1 MEAAAAKVVVV
12 VEAAKVFAE
21 VVAVELE
28 PVEVVGAMG
37 VAAEAEVGVEMPA
50 AAAAAALAAAAAA
63 AAARA
68 PRRRQRRWQRPL
80 RGWRSRRSC
89 AGGWD
94 ARGARALALYAGA
107 GAARGAVA
115 SQQRCAEG
123 EAGGEGGEDGEGCA
137 AESAVE
143 RFARVLHMAYAH
155 GREMQELEARA
166 AGS

>member
-1 MEAAAAKVVVV
+1 MADDGAS
-12 VEAAKVFAE
+12 AE
-21 VVAVELE
+21 VVPLVASAESGDGGGGGGGGGG
-28 PVEVVGAMG
+28 GAG
-37 VAAEAEVGVEMPA
+37 PA
-50 AAAAAALAAAAAA
+50 APAAALAAAI
-63 AAARA
+63 ARLA
-68 PRRRQRRWQRPL
+68 ESPQLRRRL
-80 RGWRSRRSC
+80 GC
-89 AGGWD
+89 AG
-94 ARGARALALYAGA
+94 RARALALYAGA

-123 EAGGEGGEDGEGCA
+123 EAGGEGGEDDEGCA